1 MKTALVPR
9 PEHRYVSFLNIA
21 LVLNRITGEWT
32 VENVNEEF
40 ALLLTELGHEWLKY
54 YEDTTYEFMKV
65 KVEI

>member
-1 MKTALVPR
+1 MLEPGENGRALVTR

-40 ALLLTELGHEWLKY
+40 ALLLTVPL
-54 YEDTTYEFMKV
+54 MSS
-65 KVEI
+65 

>member
-1 MKTALVPR
+1 MTSGSAAVMLEPGENGRALVPR

-40 ALLLTELGHEWLKY
+40 ALLLTELGHE
-54 YEDTTYEFMKV
+54 
-65 KVEI
+65 

>member
-1 MKTALVPR
+1 MLEPGENGRALVPR

-40 ALLLTELGHEWLKY
+40 ALLLTELGHE
-54 YEDTTYEFMKV
+54 
-65 KVEI
+65 

>member
-1 MKTALVPR
+1 MLEPGENGRALVTR

-40 ALLLTELGHEWLKY
+40 ALLLTELGHE
-54 YEDTTYEFMKV
+54 
-65 KVEI
+65 